1 MRKILF
7 IFCFSW
13 ALMTQA
19 QIQGYNDIGL
29 MMTTQNKQS
38 TARMLSMKGAFGAL
52 GGDLSALSLNPAGA
66 AVFTYSAASA
76 TLGYSDQDLIAD
88 FYGTSISNNQE
99 NLNLSQFGGVII
111 FENDYSDSELNKL
124 AFGINYNLLNDYK
137 NSWISEGISHPT
149 WDVNYFSLADNN
161 LYTNVESQKY
171 TNISSGNQS
180 ELNFS
185 LAADI
190 EDQWFLGL
198 SFNAYDFEFIEDAT
212 RLEFANDGNGHTV
225 DAFESF
231 WQEVKGEGFSLGA
244 GIILKPTHNFR
255 LGISYTSPVWYEM
268 HEDSNMF
275 AENEDDYVGYYD
287 VLYSVDPP
295 SYYNSD
301 DKILSYDYH
310 MRTPSKLTGSMAII
324 FGKSGLISA
333 DITRQNYKGIHIGPN
348 YEFSDEN
355 EIFDNKL
362 QNTFSYN
369 IGTEWR
375 LDFISIRAGY
385 GFEQNPYI
393 EEMQNPYID
402 DPYTNYFQ
410 SYALGLGFNF
420 GEYNFD
426 IAYDYSEKTGY
437 YDFYPEFNNINGA
450 ELMKTNNKF
459 LATLT
464 YKF

>member
-7 IFCFSW
+7 IICFSW

-76 TLGYSDQDLIAD
+76 TLGYNNQDLIAD
-88 FYGTSISNNQE
+88 FYGTSTPNNQE
-99 NLNLSQFGGVII
+99 NFNLSQFGGVII
-111 FENDYSDSELNKL
+111 LENDYSDSELNKL

-137 NSWISEGISHPT
+137 NSWISEGISLPT
-149 WDVNYFSLADNN
+149 WEVNYFSLADNN
-161 LYTNVESQKY
+161 LYNNVESQKY

-198 SFNAYDFEFIEDAT
+198 SFNAYDFELIEDAT
-212 RLEFANDGNGHTV
+212 RLELANDGNGHTV

-244 GIILKPTHNFR
+244 GIILKPTYNLRF
-255 LGISYTSPVWYEM
+255 GVSYTSPVWYEM

-333 DITRQNYKGIHIGPN
+333 DVTRQNYKGIHIGPN
-348 YEFSDEN
+348 SEFSDEN
-355 EIFDNKL
+355 EIFENKL

-369 IGTEWR
+369 IGTNGR

-393 EEMQNPYID
+393 EEIQNPYID
-402 DPYTNYFQ
+402 DQYTNYFQ

-426 IAYDYSEKTGY
+426 IAYDHSEQTGY